1 LSDEQ
6 FAALAETLATYHQSV
21 ETPDTE
27 TEETEQATEAA
38 SDIEEEVVE
47 VAESAEDKVDEE
59 VLETVQADE
68 SAALTVEADASL
80 NSDEEVDKVR
90 ASLQNWVQTVILD
103 NNNSESGE

>member
-1 LSDEQ
+1 M
-6 FAALAETLATYHQSV
+6 
-21 ETPDTE
+21 
-27 TEETEQATEAA
+27 
-38 SDIEEEVVE
+38 E

-90 ASLQNWVQTVILD
+90 ASLQDWVQTVILD